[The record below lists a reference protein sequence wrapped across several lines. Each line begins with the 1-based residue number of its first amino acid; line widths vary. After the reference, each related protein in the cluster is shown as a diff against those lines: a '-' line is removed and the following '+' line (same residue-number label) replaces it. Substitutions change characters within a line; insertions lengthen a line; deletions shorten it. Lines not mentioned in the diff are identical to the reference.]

1 MKKKILSGHNF
12 HREPFA
18 ILEDQFEITYPEKSY
33 FKKDQILEMVG
44 EYDVFI
50 PNFSFFTDKEIIDR
64 ASNLKLIANYG
75 VGYNNIDTEYAA
87 QRGIVVTNT
96 PQSVLEPTAE
106 LCFGLM
112 HAVARKIGFFN
123 NKLRGT
129 EHIGWGLYD
138 NLGLSLYGKTLGIYG
153 MGRIGQAIARRA
165 IASGM
170 NIIYHNRNKLV
181 SSIEQEYNAKYV
193 SFDDLLSLSD
203 YISVNAPA
211 TAETFHI
218 INAQAIAKMKPS
230 AILINTSRGSTVDE
244 KALIEA
250 LKTNRIYG
258 AGLDVYET
266 EPNINPE
273 FFALDNVVLT
283 PHAGTQ
289 TLDGRHDM
297 QVEVANNIIGFFNG
311 SDKISRVN

>member
-12 HREPFA
+12 HREPFSE
-18 ILEDQFEITYPEKSY
+18 LESQFDITYPEKSY
-33 FKKDQILEMVG
+33 FKKDEILEMIG

-50 PNFSFFTDKEIIDR
+50 PNFSFFTDKEIIDK

-75 VGYNNIDTEYAA
+75 VGYNNIDVEYAA
-87 QRGIVVTNT
+87 QKGITVTNT

-112 HAVARKIGFFN
+112 HAVARKIGYFN
-123 NKLRGT
+123 NKLRGP
-129 EHIGWGLYD
+129 ERVGWGLYD
-138 NLGLSLYGKTLGIYG
+138 NLGLSLSGKILGIYG
-153 MGRIGQAIARRA
+153 MGRIGQALARRA
-165 IASGM
+165 LASGM
-170 NIIYHNRNKLV
+170 NVIYHNRRPLDP
-181 SSIEQEYNAKYV
+181 SIEKEYNAGYV
-193 SFDDLLSLSD
+193 SFDDLLIQSD
-203 YISVNAPA
+203 YISINAPA
-211 TAETFHI
+211 TPETYHI
-218 INAQAIAKMKPS
+218 INAGAIAKMKS
-230 AILINTSRGSTVDE
+230 TAILVNTSRGSTVDE

-250 LKTNRIYG
+250 LRENRIYG

-266 EPNINPE
+266 EPNINPD

-297 QVEVANNIIGFFNG
+297 QREVASNIIGFFKG
-311 SDKISRVN
+311 EKISKVN

>member
-12 HREPFA
+12 HREPFSE
-18 ILEDQFEITYPEKSY
+18 LETLFDITYPEKSY
-33 FKKDQILEMVG
+33 FKKDEILEMIG

-50 PNFSFFTDKEIIDR
+50 PNFSFFTDKEIIDK
-64 ASNLKLIANYG
+64 AVNLKLIANYG
-75 VGYNNIDTEYAA
+75 VGYNNIDVDYAA
-87 QRGIVVTNT
+87 QKGITVTNT
-96 PQSVLEPTAE
+96 PQAVLEPTAE

-112 HAVARKIGFFN
+112 HAVARKIGYFN
-123 NKLRGT
+123 NKLRGS
-129 EHIGWGLYD
+129 ERVGWGLYD
-138 NLGLSLYGKTLGIYG
+138 NLGLSLYGKKLGIYG

-170 NIIYHNRNKLV
+170 NVIYHNRRPLDP
-181 SSIEQEYNAKYV
+181 SIEKEYNAKYV
-193 SFDDLLSLSD
+193 SFDDLLIQSD

-211 TAETFHI
+211 TSETYHI
-218 INAQAIAKMKPS
+218 INAAAIAKMKSS
-230 AILINTSRGSTVDE
+230 AILVNTSRGSTVDE

-250 LKTNRIYG
+250 LKENRIYG

-297 QVEVANNIIGFFNG
+297 QREVASNIIGFFKG
-311 SDKISRVN
+311 EKVSKVN

>member
-12 HREPFA
+12 HREPFSE
-18 ILEDQFEITYPEKSY
+18 LETLFDITYPEKSY
-33 FKKDQILEMVG
+33 FKKDEIFEMIG

-50 PNFSFFTDKEIIDR
+50 PNFSFFTDKEIIDK
-64 ASNLKLIANYG
+64 AVNLKLIANYG
-75 VGYNNIDTEYAA
+75 VGYNNIDVDYAA
-87 QRGIVVTNT
+87 QKGITVTNT
-96 PQSVLEPTAE
+96 PQAVLEPTAE

-112 HAVARKIGFFN
+112 HAVARKIGYFN
-123 NKLRGT
+123 NKLRGS
-129 EHIGWGLYD
+129 ERVGWGLYD

-170 NIIYHNRNKLV
+170 NVIYHNRRPLDP
-181 SSIEQEYNAKYV
+181 SIEKEYNAKYV
-193 SFDDLLSLSD
+193 SFDDLLIQSD

-211 TAETFHI
+211 TSETYHI
-218 INAQAIAKMKPS
+218 INATAIAKMKSS
-230 AILINTSRGSTVDE
+230 AILVNTSRGSTVDE

-250 LKTNRIYG
+250 LKENRIYG

-297 QVEVANNIIGFFNG
+297 QREVASNIIGFFKG
-311 SDKISRVN
+311 EKVSKVN

>member
-12 HREPFA
+12 HREPFSE
-18 ILEDQFEITYPEKSY
+18 LETLFDITYPEKSY
-33 FKKDQILEMVG
+33 FKKDEILEMIG

-50 PNFSFFTDKEIIDR
+50 PNFSFFTDKEIIDK
-64 ASNLKLIANYG
+64 AVNLKLIANYG
-75 VGYNNIDTEYAA
+75 VGYNNIDVDYAA
-87 QRGIVVTNT
+87 QKGIIVTNT
-96 PQSVLEPTAE
+96 PQAVLEPTAE

-112 HAVARKIGFFN
+112 HAVARKIGYFN
-123 NKLRGT
+123 NKLRGS
-129 EHIGWGLYD
+129 ERVGWGLYD

-170 NIIYHNRNKLV
+170 NVIYHNRRPLDP
-181 SSIEQEYNAKYV
+181 SIEKEYNAKYV
-193 SFDDLLSLSD
+193 SFDDLLIQSD

-211 TAETFHI
+211 TSETYHI
-218 INAQAIAKMKPS
+218 INAAAIAKMKSS
-230 AILINTSRGSTVDE
+230 AILVNTSRGSTVEE

-250 LKTNRIYG
+250 LKENRIYG

-297 QVEVANNIIGFFNG
+297 QREVASNIIDFFKG
-311 SDKISRVN
+311 EKVSKVN

>member
-12 HREPFA
+12 HREPFSE
-18 ILEDQFEITYPEKSY
+18 LETLFDITYPEKSY
-33 FKKDQILEMVG
+33 FKKDEILEMIG

-50 PNFSFFTDKEIIDR
+50 PNFSFFTDKEIIDK
-64 ASNLKLIANYG
+64 AVNLKLIANYG
-75 VGYNNIDTEYAA
+75 VGYNNIDVDYAA
-87 QRGIVVTNT
+87 QKGITVTNT
-96 PQSVLEPTAE
+96 PQAVLEPTAE

-112 HAVARKIGFFN
+112 HAVARKIGYFN
-123 NKLRGT
+123 NKLRGS
-129 EHIGWGLYD
+129 EGVGWGLYD

-170 NIIYHNRNKLV
+170 NVIYHNRRPLDP
-181 SSIEQEYNAKYV
+181 SIEKEYNAKYV
-193 SFDDLLSLSD
+193 SFDDLLIQSD

-211 TAETFHI
+211 TSETYHI
-218 INAQAIAKMKPS
+218 INAAAIAKMKSS
-230 AILINTSRGSTVDE
+230 AILVNTSRGSTVDE

-250 LKTNRIYG
+250 LKENRIYG

-297 QVEVANNIIGFFNG
+297 QREVASNIIGFFKG
-311 SDKISRVN
+311 EKVSKVN

>member
-12 HREPFA
+12 HREPFSE
-18 ILEDQFEITYPEKSY
+18 LETLFDIIYPEKSY
-33 FKKDQILEMVG
+33 FKKDEILEMIG

-50 PNFSFFTDKEIIDR
+50 PNFSFFTDKEIIDK
-64 ASNLKLIANYG
+64 AVNLKLIANYG
-75 VGYNNIDTEYAA
+75 VGYNNIDVDYAA
-87 QRGIVVTNT
+87 QKGITVTNT
-96 PQSVLEPTAE
+96 PQAVLEPTAE

-112 HAVARKIGFFN
+112 HAVARKIGYFN
-123 NKLRGT
+123 NKLRGS
-129 EHIGWGLYD
+129 ERVGWGLYD

-170 NIIYHNRNKLV
+170 NVIYHNRRPLDP
-181 SSIEQEYNAKYV
+181 SIEKEYNAKYV
-193 SFDDLLSLSD
+193 SFDDLLIQSD

-211 TAETFHI
+211 TSETYHI
-218 INAQAIAKMKPS
+218 INAAAIAKMKSS
-230 AILINTSRGSTVDE
+230 AILVNTSRGSTVDE

-250 LKTNRIYG
+250 LKENRIYG

-297 QVEVANNIIGFFNG
+297 QREVASNIIGFFKG
-311 SDKISRVN
+311 EKVSKVN

>member
-12 HREPFA
+12 HREPFSE
-18 ILEDQFEITYPEKSY
+18 LETLFDITYPEKSY
-33 FKKDQILEMVG
+33 FKKDEILEMIG

-50 PNFSFFTDKEIIDR
+50 PNFSFFTDKEIIDK
-64 ASNLKLIANYG
+64 AVNLKLIANYG
-75 VGYNNIDTEYAA
+75 VGYNNIDVDYAA
-87 QRGIVVTNT
+87 QKGITVTNT
-96 PQSVLEPTAE
+96 PQAVLEPTAE

-112 HAVARKIGFFN
+112 HAVARKIGYFN
-123 NKLRGT
+123 NKLRGS
-129 EHIGWGLYD
+129 ERVGWGLYD

-170 NIIYHNRNKLV
+170 NVIYHNRRPLDP
-181 SSIEQEYNAKYV
+181 SIEKEYNAKYV
-193 SFDDLLSLSD
+193 SFDDLLIQSD

-211 TAETFHI
+211 TSETYHI
-218 INAQAIAKMKPS
+218 INAAAIAKMKSS
-230 AILINTSRGSTVDE
+230 AILVNTSRGSTVEE

-250 LKTNRIYG
+250 LKENRIYG

-297 QVEVANNIIGFFNG
+297 QREVASNIIGFFKG
-311 SDKISRVN
+311 EKVSKVN

>member
-18 ILEDQFEITYPEKSY
+18 ELEDQYEITYPEKSY
-33 FKKDQILEMVG
+33 FKKEQILEMIN

-50 PNFSFFTDKEIIDR
+50 PNFSFFTDKEIIDK

-75 VGYNNIDTEYAA
+75 VGFNNIDVEYAA
-87 QRGIVVTNT
+87 QKGITVTNT

-138 NLGLSLYGKTLGIYG
+138 NLGLSLYGKTLGILG

-170 NIIYHNRNKLV
+170 NVIYHNRTQFDSTLEK
-181 SSIEQEYNAKYV
+181 EYNAKYV
-193 SFDDLLSLSD
+193 SFDDLLTQSD
-203 YISVNAPA
+203 YVSVNAPA
-211 TAETFHI
+211 SAETYHV
-218 INAQAIAKMKPS
+218 INAAAIAKMKPS
-230 AILINTSRGSTVDE
+230 AILVNTSRGSTVDE
-244 KALIEA
+244 IALIDA
-250 LKTNRIYG
+250 LKNGRIYG

-297 QVEVANNIIGFFNG
+297 QREVAKNIIGFFNG
-311 SDKISRVN
+311 DPISKVN

>member
-12 HREPFA
+12 HREPFSE
-18 ILEDQFEITYPEKSY
+18 LETLFDITYPEKSY
-33 FKKDQILEMVG
+33 FKKDEILEMIG

-50 PNFSFFTDKEIIDR
+50 PNFSFFTDKEIIDK
-64 ASNLKLIANYG
+64 AVNLKLIANYG
-75 VGYNNIDTEYAA
+75 VGYNNIDVDYAA
-87 QRGIVVTNT
+87 QKGITVTNT
-96 PQSVLEPTAE
+96 PQAVLGPTAE

-112 HAVARKIGFFN
+112 HAVARKIGYFN
-123 NKLRGT
+123 NKLRGS
-129 EHIGWGLYD
+129 ERVGWGLYD

-170 NIIYHNRNKLV
+170 NVIYHNRRPLDP
-181 SSIEQEYNAKYV
+181 SIEKEYNAKYV
-193 SFDDLLSLSD
+193 SFDDLLIQSD

-211 TAETFHI
+211 TSETYHI
-218 INAQAIAKMKPS
+218 INAAAIAKMKSS
-230 AILINTSRGSTVDE
+230 AILVNTSRGSTVEE

-250 LKTNRIYG
+250 LKENRIYG

-297 QVEVANNIIGFFNG
+297 QREVASNIIGFFKG
-311 SDKISRVN
+311 EKVSKVN

>member
-1 MKKKILSGHNF
+1 MI
-12 HREPFA
+12 
-18 ILEDQFEITYPEKSY
+18 
-33 FKKDQILEMVG
+33 G

-50 PNFSFFTDKEIIDR
+50 PNFSFFTDKEIIDK
-64 ASNLKLIANYG
+64 AVNLKLIANYG
-75 VGYNNIDTEYAA
+75 VGYNNIDVDYAA
-87 QRGIVVTNT
+87 QKGITVTNT
-96 PQSVLEPTAE
+96 PQAVLEPTAE

-112 HAVARKIGFFN
+112 HAVARKIGYFN
-123 NKLRGT
+123 NKLRGS
-129 EHIGWGLYD
+129 ERVGWGLYD
-138 NLGLSLYGKTLGIYG
+138 NLGLSLYGKKLGIYG

-170 NIIYHNRNKLV
+170 NVIYHNRRPLDP
-181 SSIEQEYNAKYV
+181 SIEKEYNAKYV
-193 SFDDLLSLSD
+193 SFDDLLIQSD

-211 TAETFHI
+211 TSETYHI
-218 INAQAIAKMKPS
+218 INAATIAKMKSS
-230 AILINTSRGSTVDE
+230 AILVNTSRGSTVDE

-250 LKTNRIYG
+250 LKENRIYG

-297 QVEVANNIIGFFNG
+297 QREVASNIIGFFKG
-311 SDKISRVN
+311 EKVSKVN

>member
-12 HREPFA
+12 HREPFSE
-18 ILEDQFEITYPEKSY
+18 LETLFDITYPEKSY
-33 FKKDQILEMVG
+33 FKKDEILEMIG

-50 PNFSFFTDKEIIDR
+50 PNFSFFTDKEIIDK
-64 ASNLKLIANYG
+64 AVNLKLIANYG
-75 VGYNNIDTEYAA
+75 VGYNNIDVDYAA
-87 QRGIVVTNT
+87 QKGITVTNT
-96 PQSVLEPTAE
+96 PQAVLEPTAE

-112 HAVARKIGFFN
+112 HAVARKIGYFN
-123 NKLRGT
+123 NKLRGS
-129 EHIGWGLYD
+129 ERVGWGLYD

-170 NIIYHNRNKLV
+170 NVIYHNRRPLDP
-181 SSIEQEYNAKYV
+181 SIEKEYNAKYV
-193 SFDDLLSLSD
+193 SFDDLLIQSD

-211 TAETFHI
+211 TSETYHI
-218 INAQAIAKMKPS
+218 INAAAIAKMKSS
-230 AILINTSRGSTVDE
+230 AILVNTSRGSTVDE

-250 LKTNRIYG
+250 LKENRIYG

-297 QVEVANNIIGFFNG
+297 QREVASNIIGFFKG
-311 SDKISRVN
+311 EKVSKVN

>member
-12 HREPFA
+12 HREPFSE
-18 ILEDQFEITYPEKSY
+18 LETLFDITYPEKSY
-33 FKKDQILEMVG
+33 FKKDEILEMIG

-50 PNFSFFTDKEIIDR
+50 PNFSFFTDKEIIDK
-64 ASNLKLIANYG
+64 AVNLKLIANYG
-75 VGYNNIDTEYAA
+75 VGYNNIDVDYAA
-87 QRGIVVTNT
+87 QKGITVTNT
-96 PQSVLEPTAE
+96 PQAVLEPTAE

-112 HAVARKIGFFN
+112 HAVARKIGYFN
-123 NKLRGT
+123 NKLRGS
-129 EHIGWGLYD
+129 ERVGWGLYD

-170 NIIYHNRNKLV
+170 NVIYHNRRPLDP
-181 SSIEQEYNAKYV
+181 SIEKEYNAKYV
-193 SFDDLLSLSD
+193 SFDDLLIQSD

-211 TAETFHI
+211 TSETYHI
-218 INAQAIAKMKPS
+218 INATAIAKMKSS
-230 AILINTSRGSTVDE
+230 AILVNTSRGSTVDE

-250 LKTNRIYG
+250 LKENRIYG

-297 QVEVANNIIGFFNG
+297 QREVASNIIGFFKG
-311 SDKISRVN
+311 EKVSKVN

>member
-12 HREPFA
+12 HREPFSE
-18 ILEDQFEITYPEKSY
+18 LETLFDITYPEKSY
-33 FKKDQILEMVG
+33 FKKDEILEMIG

-50 PNFSFFTDKEIIDR
+50 PNFSFFTDKEIIDK
-64 ASNLKLIANYG
+64 AVNLKLIANYG
-75 VGYNNIDTEYAA
+75 VGYNNIDVDYAA
-87 QRGIVVTNT
+87 QKGITVTNT
-96 PQSVLEPTAE
+96 PQAVLEPTAE

-112 HAVARKIGFFN
+112 HAVARKIGYFN
-123 NKLRGT
+123 NKLRGS
-129 EHIGWGLYD
+129 ERVGWGLYD

-170 NIIYHNRNKLV
+170 NVIYHNRRPLDP
-181 SSIEQEYNAKYV
+181 SIEKEYNAKYV
-193 SFDDLLSLSD
+193 SFDDLLIQSD

-211 TAETFHI
+211 TSETYHI
-218 INAQAIAKMKPS
+218 INAAAIAKMKS
-230 AILINTSRGSTVDE
+230 SVILVNTSRGSTVDE

-250 LKTNRIYG
+250 LKENRIYG

-297 QVEVANNIIGFFNG
+297 QREVASNIIGFFKG
-311 SDKISRVN
+311 EKVSKVN

>member
-12 HREPFA
+12 HREPFSE
-18 ILEDQFEITYPEKSY
+18 LETLFDITYPEKSY
-33 FKKDQILEMVG
+33 FKKDEILEMIG

-50 PNFSFFTDKEIIDR
+50 PNFSFFTDKEIIDK
-64 ASNLKLIANYG
+64 AVNLKLIANYG
-75 VGYNNIDTEYAA
+75 VGYNNIDVDYAA
-87 QRGIVVTNT
+87 QKGITVTNT
-96 PQSVLEPTAE
+96 PQAVLEPTAE

-112 HAVARKIGFFN
+112 HAVARKIGYFN
-123 NKLRGT
+123 NKLRGS
-129 EHIGWGLYD
+129 ERVGWGLYD

-170 NIIYHNRNKLV
+170 NVIYHNRRPLDP
-181 SSIEQEYNAKYV
+181 SIEKEYNAKYV
-193 SFDDLLSLSD
+193 SFDDLLIQSD

-211 TAETFHI
+211 TSETYHI
-218 INAQAIAKMKPS
+218 INAAAIAKMKSS
-230 AILINTSRGSTVDE
+230 AILVNTSRGSTVDE

-250 LKTNRIYG
+250 LKENRIYG

-297 QVEVANNIIGFFNG
+297 QREVARNIIGFFKG
-311 SDKISRVN
+311 EKVSKVN